1 MTTSTI
7 TNLTTTS
14 TFQILY
20 LLTLLLLLLLL
31 LLLELNT
38 FIYSP
43 PPLLQLLHAPCQSQL
58 YNIRVS

>member
-7 TNLTTTS
+7 TNSTTTS

-20 LLTLLLLLLLL
+20 LLTLLL

-43 PPLLQLLHAPCQSQL
+43 PPLLQLLYAPCQAVIQ
-58 YNIRVS
+58 Y